1 MKEPIVNKK
10 VFLSPKNEF
19 SKSINELFHKV
30 NKIKKIKPIR
40 IKSGEIFL
48 KENKII
54 RKETNLSQPNLINRN
69 HKKNYTSYKNFK
81 IKKENSY
88 LDPSKIKSSHKKK
101 KKIYEI
107 NAQKSDL
114 NSINSPGRSNDDL
127 NYDKNT
133 PSHNTK
139 ITDLLNKTERFF
151 NSLGFYLN
159 ENNKK
164 DFINFDKDNNYH
176 KIKINK
182 IDFNKAIRNKKLNDI
197 NDNIKRLY
205 IKRKENESKFDNKSS
220 DLFYKN
226 KYNLE
231 KYDDEKSN
239 NKYID
244 IAEKESDKNDTNKFS
259 KYLIDREI
267 DKIKNSKNS
276 IYNESNDN
284 LFKNSLLK
292 NNWGFISNLCQT
304 DEKASNIKK
313 LKYNNNEL
321 INTFNL
327 LEQYKNNENKYNIL
341 PPLSSSMDKIKSN
354 KDKNQIKIA
363 EVRRVYPVY
372 PYNRIAN
379 LVPKN
384 NKFNYNVHRKFLF
397 DIVNKFS
404 HDDRYNYKQ
413 IMNNIRYL
421 SENKKNN
428 INDIYNYN
436 IHKYKSISSNK
447 YFFNNWKKLKDK

>member
-1 MKEPIVNKK
+1 MKEAIVNKK

-19 SKSINELFHKV
+19 SRSIKELFHKV
-30 NKIKKIKPIR
+30 NKIKKINPIR
-40 IKSGEIFL
+40 NKSGKIFL
-48 KENKII
+48 KENKIM
-54 RKETNLSQPNLINRN
+54 RKESNISQPNLTSRN
-69 HKKNYTSYKNFK
+69 HKNNYISYINFK
-81 IKKENSY
+81 TKKENSN
-88 LDPSKIKSSHKKK
+88 LEPSIIKSSHEKFSN
-101 KKIYEI
+101 EN
-107 NAQKSDL
+107 NAEKSDL
-114 NSINSPGRSNDDL
+114 NSINSPHNSNDDL
-127 NYDKNT
+127 DYDKNT

-182 IDFNKAIRNKKLNDI
+182 IDFNKAIRNKKLNGI
-197 NDNIKRLY
+197 NDNIKNLY
-205 IKRKENESKFDNKSS
+205 IKRKENESEFDNKKN
-220 DLFYKN
+220 DLLHKN

-231 KYDDEKSN
+231 KDDEKNN

-244 IAEKESDKNDTNKFS
+244 MMEKESDKNDTNKFS

-267 DKIKNSKNS
+267 EKIKNSKNS
-276 IYNESNDN
+276 IYNENNDN

-304 DEKASNIKK
+304 DEKTISNKK
-313 LKYNNNEL
+313 LKYNNNEM
-321 INTFNL
+321 INSLNL
-327 LEQYKNNENKYNIL
+327 LEHYKNNENKYNIL
-341 PPLSSSMDKIKSN
+341 PPLSSSMDKIKPN
-354 KDKNQIKIA
+354 RDKNQIKIA

-372 PYNRIAN
+372 PYNRMTN
-379 LVPKN
+379 LVPKK
-384 NKFNYNVHRKFLF
+384 NKFNYNVNRKFLF

-404 HDDRYNYKQ
+404 HDDRYNYEQ

-421 SENKKNN
+421 SEKKINN

-436 IHKYKSISSNK
+436 IQKNKSISSKK
-447 YFFNNWKKLKDK
+447 YFFKNWKKLKYK